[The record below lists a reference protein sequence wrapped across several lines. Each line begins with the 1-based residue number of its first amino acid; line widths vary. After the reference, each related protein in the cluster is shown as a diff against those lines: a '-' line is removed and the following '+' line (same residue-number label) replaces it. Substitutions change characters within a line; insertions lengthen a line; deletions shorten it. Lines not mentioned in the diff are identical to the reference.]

1 MNEFYLVNDLND
13 IIDGYDLEGV
23 QKLFTYALKAAE
35 SAGDEESVKTYG
47 RILDALT
54 D

>member
-1 MNEFYLVNDLND
+1 MNEFYFVDDLNN

-35 SAGDEESVKTYG
+35 NAGDKESTEKYG
-47 RILDALT
+47 RTLEALT

>member
-1 MNEFYLVNDLND
+1 MNEFYFVDDLNN

-23 QKLFTYALKAAE
+23 QKLFAYALKAAE